1 MQIKGNAGYNPL
13 LYAQGQKARLSF
25 ADAQTAQ
32 RQTNEAAES
41 AGPGP
46 AMMASNAPPI
56 VDVNTILEN
65 WGSANAIADLNVD
78 GIVDA
83 QDLAMV
89 LSAAQDAPPD
99 GGTGDSPEAAWNS
112 LTGGDL
118 NGDGVVD
125 AVDLAIKLNDAA
137 GESSG
142 GSNDSP
148 EDPWNALTGG
158 DLNGDGVIDAV
169 DLAIKLNDAAGE
181 SSGGSNDSPED
192 PWNALTGG
200 DLNGDGVIDAVDLA
214 IKLNDAAGAG
224 SGGSNDGPGDGPGD
238 EWGALTGGDHN
249 GDGNIDAADLTQSLN
264 AISNAAST
272 EQMIQGL
279 TDLIFQTFD
288 TDGDGVLTESNF
300 PDTTKAFGYFD
311 RDNNGVLERNE
322 LLKGLTEEY
331 ERAMQNTDAAMPG
344 PFAKRWLETFSG
356 LMPIPAYT
364 SPMRLQ
370 DMFGAPK
377 PGNLSPLNAS
387 ILSAQA

>member
-13 LYAQGQKARLSF
+13 LYAQGQKARPSF

-99 GGTGDSPEAAWNS
+99 GGAGDSPEAAWNS

-118 NGDGVVD
+118 NGDGVV
-125 AVDLAIKLNDAA
+125 
-137 GESSG
+137 
-142 GSNDSP
+142 
-148 EDPWNALTGG
+148 
-158 DLNGDGVIDAV
+158 DAV

-331 ERAMQNTDAAMPG
+331 ERAMQNSDTAMPG

-370 DMFGAPK
+370 DLFGAPK
-377 PGNLSPLNAS
+377 PVNASPLNAS

>member
-112 LTGGDL
+112 
-118 NGDGVVD
+118 
-125 AVDLAIKLNDAA
+125 
-137 GESSG
+137 
-142 GSNDSP
+142 
-148 EDPWNALTGG
+148 
-158 DLNGDGVIDAV
+158 
-169 DLAIKLNDAAGE
+169 
-181 SSGGSNDSPED
+181 
-192 PWNALTGG
+192 LTGG